1 MPAVLPSATPVLG
14 QLRHEAQTNNYHA
27 IAILALMDNTLFCA
41 LSAGAENTNVIR
53 ITGQIK
59 NSEGQPVAAV
69 RDVFVKS
76 LPVSGAGTMV
86 AVASQGTL
94 KAGSAS
100 KEVWVQTKSD
110 GSFQLDVT
118 NAVAEDN
125 LIVATLDNGTV
136 EMLKLT
142 YT

>member
-1 MPAVLPSATPVLG
+1 MPALFPAAVPILA

-27 IAILALMDNTLFCA
+27 IAILGMLDNTPFCA

-53 ITGQIK
+53 ITGQIR
-59 NSEGQPVAAV
+59 NAEGQPVAAV

-76 LPVSGAGTMV
+76 LPVSGAGTMA
-86 AVASQGTL
+86 AVSSQGTL
-94 KAGSAS
+94 KAGAAS
-100 KEVWVQTKSD
+100 KEVWIQTKSD
-110 GSFQLDVT
+110 GTFQLDVT
-118 NAVAEDN
+118 NAAVEDN

-142 YT
+142 YA